1 LRGRPVAVLLGRQ
14 SPTSPAI
21 ERPLRWE
28 IATNGQTT
36 ITVDFSTAPTAGVAV
51 TVLAFFG

>member
-1 LRGRPVAVLLGRQ
+1 VAVLLGRQ